1 MRNYSFPKKHWN
13 WPVEL
18 SHQHGVR
25 CNGMVFTGGQ
35 ADLDAHGNVIHPG
48 DLEAQTKSVFRY
60 VRDILNDL
68 DTNVKDL
75 VRLVIYF
82 VGDAK
87 AEETILEI
95 LSKEIASDLAKDTA
109 SHTDSPR
116 RPTVSTICLPAL
128 CYPGMLIEL
137 EAIAMH
143 ETDAQSHKSLQLDTL
158 PALHTGFAHVV
169 RCNDLIFT
177 SDLSSIDNNGN
188 VTAPSDLITQTSIMM
203 EQLTKALAAV
213 GATTE
218 DVLKLNVFYKGDG
231 TAENWEQPA
240 RIRAD
245 YFPDPGP
252 AATGITTTHFAQS
265 DLMTKIAVCAGIA
278 SSKTQYSWPDG
289 HWDWTTTLPY
299 KHGNKHPDK
308 HGGKHGASIIHLGG
322 QVALDINAE
331 VLHPGDIVA
340 QTKIALQNIQTILQ
354 DLGATMNDVVKVTT
368 FYQGSA
374 SAEGLHQN
382 LTIRSD
388 AFDTPGP
395 ATSGIPVPHL
405 VYENMMIEIEII
417 AITE

>member
-1 MRNYSFPKKHWN
+1 
-13 WPVEL
+13 
-18 SHQHGVR
+18 
-25 CNGMVFTGGQ
+25 
-35 ADLDAHGNVIHPG
+35 
-48 DLEAQTKSVFRY
+48 
-60 VRDILNDL
+60 
-68 DTNVKDL
+68 
-75 VRLVIYF
+75 
-82 VGDAK
+82 
-87 AEETILEI
+87 
-95 LSKEIASDLAKDTA
+95 
-109 SHTDSPR
+109 
-116 RPTVSTICLPAL
+116 
-128 CYPGMLIEL
+128 
-137 EAIAMH
+137 MH

-252 AATGITTTHFAQS
+252 AATGITTTEFAQKG
-265 DLMTKIAVCAGIA
+265 LMTKIAVCAGIA
-278 SSKTQYSWPDG
+278 SSKNQYSWPDG
-289 HWDWTTTLPY
+289 HWDWTTKLPY
-299 KHGNKHPDK
+299 KHGNKHSNK
-308 HGGKHGASIIHLGG
+308 HGGSLIHLGG
-322 QVALDINAE
+322 QVALNINAE

-340 QTKIALQNIQTILQ
+340 QTKIALKNIDTILK

-374 SAEGLHQN
+374 SADGLHQN

-388 AFDTPGP
+388 AFETPGP

-405 VYENMMIEIEII
+405 VYENMMIEIEVI